1 MHKIVCKTLNDK
13 NEKFGTADNNIQ
25 QKPFGALYSMSYPKR
40 NF

>member
-25 QKPFGALYSMSYPKR
+25 QKPLGALYSMSYPKR